1 MEGIQMKTRRYKSLV
16 LEYEKRSQITSE
28 DSFKFKLISIISA
41 FVIMGIIFAALQ
53 VNPFSAL
60 FSIFS
65 FSLFNPYGLAAVVT
79 RMIPLLLCGVG
90 LAIAYRALFWNIGAE
105 GQLLVGA
112 IVAIGIG
119 VFIPGIPDFLL
130 LPLILIMGFLAGALW
145 GLIPTLLKL
154 KFRTNEVITTLML
167 NYIAI
172 LLVKYLVYG
181 PWKGPYGFPKTEEL
195 PAAAWEPVVPGT
207 SIYII
212 SLILSLVFAIGL
224 YFMLFKTTIGY
235 EIRVVGEN
243 IKAAKY
249 AGINYAKALLI
260 TMFISGGLA
269 GLAGAGLITG
279 SQSLGHSL
287 HPPGSISPGYGF
299 TAIIV
304 AWLGGL
310 NPFYVI
316 FSSIFMSIFLVGSI
330 NIQLTLGLPAGVV
343 NIFNGVILAVIT
355 ATEFL
360 KNYKIKFRIDKDFL
374 NKNFDL
380 NI

>member
-1 MEGIQMKTRRYKSLV
+1 MKTKRFKSLTI
-16 LEYEKRSQITSE
+16 EYEKRSQISSE
-28 DSFKFKLISIISA
+28 DSFKYKIFSLITA
-41 FVIMGIIFAALQ
+41 FLIMGIIFAALK

-60 FSIFS
+60 LSIFS
-65 FSLFNPYGLAAVVT
+65 FSVFNPYGLAAVVT

-90 LAIAYRALFWNIGAE
+90 LSIAYKALFWNIGAE

-112 IVAIGIG
+112 IVAIGVG
-119 VFIPGIPDFLL
+119 VYIPGIPDFLL
-130 LPLILIMGFLAGALW
+130 LPLILLIGFLAGALW

-154 KFRTNEVITTLML
+154 KFETNEVITTLMF

-172 LLVKYLVYG
+172 HLVEYLIYG
-181 PWKGPYGFPKTEEL
+181 PWIGPQSFPISEPL
-195 PAAAWEPVVPGT
+195 PTAAWEPTVPGT

-212 SLILSLVFAIGL
+212 SLILSLLIAIGL

-235 EIRVVGEN
+235 EIRVIGEN
-243 IKAAKY
+243 KRAAEY
-249 AGINYAKALLI
+249 AGMNYIKTFIIVML
-260 TMFISGGLA
+260 ISGGLA

-316 FSSIFMSIFLVGSI
+316 FSSLFMSLFLVGSI
-330 NIQLTLGLPAGVV
+330 NIQVVLGLPFGVV
-343 NIFNGVILAVIT
+343 NIFNGVILAVMT
-355 ATEFL
+355 ASEFL
-360 KNYKIKFRIDKDFL
+360 KNYRVNILISKDVL
-374 NKNFDL
+374 NNNLDL
-380 NI
+380 NIKTKK